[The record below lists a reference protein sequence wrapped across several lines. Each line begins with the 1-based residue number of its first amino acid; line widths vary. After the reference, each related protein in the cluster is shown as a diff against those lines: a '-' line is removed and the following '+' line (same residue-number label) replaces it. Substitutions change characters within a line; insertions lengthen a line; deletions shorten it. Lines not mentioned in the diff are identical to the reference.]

1 LDAPGLPGATRVD
14 RANGRPDGVLAPDV
28 KRLGRE
34 EVESMKV
41 KNVMTKDP
49 SCCVPSDKAPLAA
62 SIMRDENVGS
72 VPVVESQDSRRI
84 DPNSVAVE
92 ACMTVGVVSCTGN
105 DSVQKATELMRE
117 NQIRR
122 IPVVDDTGRLQGIV
136 SMADLVGRAEL
147 KTTETHDTL
156 EKVSAPAPAPSK
168 PRAKSRRAA

>member
-1 LDAPGLPGATRVD
+1 
-14 RANGRPDGVLAPDV
+14 
-28 KRLGRE
+28 
-34 EVESMKV
+34 
-41 KNVMTKDP
+41 
-49 SCCVPSDKAPLAA
+49 VPSDKAPLAA

-84 DPNSVAVE
+84 VGIVTDRDLCMGVVAEGRDPNSVAVE